1 MSASSGVMVH
11 MSLFL
16 PGKKVTLASKVIKHP
31 PSSQSSIQKTFGN
44 TLSFSRSPH
53 PTAMWETTST
63 PASSSQ
69 FHSRLW
75 SGFLQLIQ
83 SLPEC
88 GRGGLPSPHRW
99 RGQAPV
105 HMAFAGPSGSPPCL
119 LWGGWS
125 GLLPGR
131 LTTDVLLVPFLGL
144 RPVLSAEDCGLGSVC
159 SLLAELES
167 RLLLP

>member
-1 MSASSGVMVH
+1 MKEIFHHQTLVSARVKMETVMSASSGVMVH

-88 GRGGLPSPHRW
+88 GRGAYRHLT
-99 RGQAPV
+99 
-105 HMAFAGPSGSPPCL
+105 
-119 LWGGWS
+119 GG
-125 GLLPGR
+125 GGR
-131 LTTDVLLVPFLGL
+131 LQSTWHLLDLLGL
-144 RPVLSAEDCGLGSVC
+144 HHVYCGVAGLGC
-159 SLLAELES
+159 FLDG
-167 RLLLP
+167 